1 MTSMNCVSF
10 SQVPQPWLR
19 LGRAVA
25 VLVALSLLATA
36 LSAKKGDKP
45 EDQLPEQYQQWL
57 HSVDKLITKA
67 EREVF
72 LELGKDYQRDA
83 FIDRF
88 WKARDPY
95 PKTSR
100 NEARETW
107 EARQRQAAELFGDLD
122 DERAQVFLLQGE
134 PSGRVVVRCAD
145 LFPTEVWFYS
155 SRDYYGGDTLILF
168 YRAFGLGT
176 WRMWHPLDGIGDLA
190 VTGNITFQQIAN
202 GCIDGEAVAT
212 ALNFLQN
219 LGPNG
224 VATVQ
229 AQLARPAER
238 PKGEWVASFQA
249 YTTDLPEGA
258 EIFPAEV
265 DVTFPGRY
273 QSRTVVQ
280 IAVLASVA
288 DLAPEVLGNFSA
300 YDLLITGE
308 MLAGGDLH
316 DNFRV
321 QYKFASNEVA
331 DQIAA
336 AEAGAGLRDGAGLP
350 LIFER
355 RVRKG
360 TYDLILR
367 IEDLGSGRM
376 HRYQS
381 TIEVPEVGAA
391 PPPPVDSE
399 TARILAEAN
408 AALRS
413 GETTVTIAPLVGEWQ
428 TGLVRID
435 AMTTGTEI
443 DTVTFLLD
451 GDPVLTK
458 RSPPYSVEL
467 DLGAVP
473 RARTLRVEA
482 RDAAREEVAA
492 DQVLLNGGR
501 HRFAVQ
507 LVEPRRGKRYVGSL
521 RAEAQAQAPEG
532 EGIARVEFYLNET
545 LVSTVYQPP
554 YVQPIVLPESE
565 PIAYVRAVAYTP
577 EGSATEDLVFVNAPD
592 NVESLDINYVEMF
605 TTVLDGDKRPVEGM
619 VQEDFVVAEDGVPQE
634 IARFEQVRDLPIH
647 AAIMLDVS
655 ASMESRLAAAQGAA
669 LAFFEQAITPKDRAT
684 VVTFNDHPN
693 LAVSFTNDT
702 TSLAAGLAGLKAERG
717 TALWDSLIYTLYYFN
732 GVKGQRTVLLL
743 SDGKDESSKFDWDD
757 AIEYAR
763 RAGVTIYAIGLDL
776 SRGNLDARGKLNK
789 LAAETGGRT
798 FFIEDTSELGA
809 VYEAIQRE
817 LRSRYLITYQSSNV
831 TGSKKFRTVELETN
845 RRGLQVK
852 TIRGYYP

>member
-1 MTSMNCVSF
+1 
-10 SQVPQPWLR
+10 
-19 LGRAVA
+19 
-25 VLVALSLLATA
+25 
-36 LSAKKGDKP
+36 
-45 EDQLPEQYQQWL
+45 
-57 HSVDKLITKA
+57 
-67 EREVF
+67 
-72 LELGKDYQRDA
+72 
-83 FIDRF
+83 
-88 WKARDPY
+88 
-95 PKTSR
+95 
-100 NEARETW
+100 
-107 EARQRQAAELFGDLD
+107 
-122 DERAQVFLLQGE
+122 
-134 PSGRVVVRCAD
+134 
-145 LFPTEVWFYS
+145 
-155 SRDYYGGDTLILF
+155 
-168 YRAFGLGT
+168 
-176 WRMWHPLDGIGDLA
+176 
-190 VTGNITFQQIAN
+190 
-202 GCIDGEAVAT
+202 
-212 ALNFLQN
+212 
-219 LGPNG
+219 
-224 VATVQ
+224 
-229 AQLARPAER
+229 
-238 PKGEWVASFQA
+238 VASFQA
-249 YTTDLPEGA
+249 YSTDLPEGVETFA
-258 EIFPAEV
+258 GEV

-280 IAVLASVA
+280 VAVLASVGE
-288 DLAPEVLGNFSA
+288 LVPEVLGNFSA

-308 MLAGGDLH
+308 LLKEGTLH

-321 QYKFASNEVA
+321 QYKFASGEVA

-336 AEAGAGLRDGAGLP
+336 AEAGAGPRDGAGLP

-355 RVRKG
+355 RVRQG

-376 HRYQS
+376 FRYQEVL
-381 TIEVPEVGAA
+381 EVPEVTGSV
-391 PPPPVDSE
+391 PPPPLNTE

-413 GETTVTIAPLVGEWQ
+413 GETTVNIAPLAGEWQ

-443 DTVTFLLD
+443 ESVTFLLD
-451 GDPVLTK
+451 GDAVLTK

-482 RDAAREEVAA
+482 HDAAKEEVAA

-501 HRFAVQ
+501 HRFAIQ
-507 LVEPRRGKRYVGSL
+507 LVEPRRGKHYSGSL

-545 LVSTVYQPP
+545 LVATVFQPP
-554 YVQPIVLPESE
+554 YVQPIVLPKNEMV
-565 PIAYVRAVAYTP
+565 AYVRAVAYTP
-577 EGSATEDLVFVNAPD
+577 DGSATEELVFINAPD

-605 TTVLDGDKRPVEGM
+605 TTVLDGAKRPVEGM
-619 VQEDFVVAEDGVPQE
+619 TAEDFIVVEDGVAQE

-684 VVTFNDHPN
+684 VITFNDHPN
-693 LAVSFTNDT
+693 LAVTFTNDT
-702 TSLAAGLAGLKAERG
+702 TALAAGLAGLKAERG

-798 FFIEDTSELGA
+798 FFIEQTSELA
-809 VYEAIQRE
+809 SVYEAIQRE

-831 TGSKKFRTVELETN
+831 TGSKKFRSVELDTR

-852 TIRGYYP
+852 TMRGYYP